1 LMVMQRILGI
11 VPHLTRNRQASR
23 TEATKQVSLIVSR
36 EADHW
41 RNRWAGFRE
50 KLGASS
56 VEKNMPTD
64 IDSNG
69 AFEARYLAFLE
80 TIAHLRPKLHRYCSR
95 MTGSV
100 MDGEDIVQDGLF
112 EAYRKLE
119 QYDDSRPLGPWLF
132 RIAHNRC
139 IDFLR
144 RRGVRVEAE
153 AASMGPDYVMPA
165 NPPVLGVGR
174 AVEQLV
180 TSLPPKERA
189 CVLLK
194 DVFDYTLEEIA
205 ELVSSTVGGVK
216 AALNRGRSKLAA
228 LPEPVR
234 SHHEVS
240 PELSRLLH
248 LYVDRFNKRDWE
260 GLRELIRADAR
271 LRVADRFAGP
281 IDESPY
287 FGNYERQT
295 VPWRLTV
302 GEVDG
307 ELAIVVLR
315 QHRDEWRP
323 DSVARLE
330 VIDQRIVRIV
340 DYGHCPWVLP
350 AATSVVV
357 ADPS

>member
-1 LMVMQRILGI
+1 MNNVQH
-11 VPHLTRNRQASR
+11 P
-23 TEATKQVSLIVSR
+23 
-36 EADHW
+36 
-41 RNRWAGFRE
+41 
-50 KLGASS
+50 
-56 VEKNMPTD
+56 
-64 IDSNG
+64 NG
-69 AFEARYLAFLE
+69 SGPFEARYLAFLE
-80 TIAHLRPKLHRYCSR
+80 TITNLRPSLHRYCSR

-100 MDGEDIVQDGLF
+100 MDGEDVVQDALF
-112 EAYRKLE
+112 EAYRKLD
-119 QYDDSRPLGPWLF
+119 QYDDNRPLAPWLF

-153 AASMGPDYVMPA
+153 TASMGPDSVMPA
-165 NPPVLGVGR
+165 NPPVLGLGR

-180 TSLPPKERA
+180 TSLPPRERA

-216 AALNRGRSKLAA
+216 AALNRGRSKLSA
-228 LPEPVR
+228 LPEPVK
-234 SHHEVS
+234 SHREVS
-240 PELSRLLH
+240 PELSPLLR
-248 LYVDRFNKRDWE
+248 LYVERFNQRDWE

-271 LRVADRFAGP
+271 LGVADRFAGP
-281 IDESPY
+281 FNESPY

-302 GEVDG
+302 AEVDG

-323 DSVARLE
+323 YSVARLE
-330 VIDQRIVRIV
+330 VLDQHILRIV
-340 DYGHCPWVLP
+340 DYAHCPWVLP
-350 AATSVVV
+350 AATSVLL
-357 ADPS
+357 ADAS